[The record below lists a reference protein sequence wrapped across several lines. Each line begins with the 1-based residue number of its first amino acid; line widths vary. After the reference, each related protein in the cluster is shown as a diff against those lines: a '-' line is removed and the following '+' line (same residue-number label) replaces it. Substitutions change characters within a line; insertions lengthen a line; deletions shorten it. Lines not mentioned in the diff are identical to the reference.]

1 MIFFYINLQGFL
13 CKNLLNLYITLYEVY
28 NLIIVLSVATRNIP
42 LELSLRLVVTRDASS
57 SLDELHAYINMIYLS
72 LRLCFMISFFFSF
85 YLANIFFGEIFL
97 HVKLNICINQI
108 KIKQTRTFL

>member
-57 SLDELHAYINMIYLS
+57 SPCIYQHDLS
-72 LRLCFMISFFFSF
+72 VFTSLFYDIFFFIILSCKC
-85 YLANIFFGEIFL
+85 FFGEIFL
-97 HVKLNICINQI
+97 HVKLNIYINQI

>member
-1 MIFFYINLQGFL
+1 MQEFTQFI
-13 CKNLLNLYITLYEVY
+13 YITLYEVY

-72 LRLCFMISFFFSF
+72 LRLCFMISFFYHFILQMFFWRDFSTCEIK
-85 YLANIFFGEIFL
+85 YLY
-97 HVKLNICINQI
+97 
-108 KIKQTRTFL
+108 

>member
-72 LRLCFMISFFFSF
+72 LRLCFMISFFFIILSCKYF
-85 YLANIFFGEIFL
+85 FWRDFSTCEIKYLY
-97 HVKLNICINQI
+97 
-108 KIKQTRTFL
+108 